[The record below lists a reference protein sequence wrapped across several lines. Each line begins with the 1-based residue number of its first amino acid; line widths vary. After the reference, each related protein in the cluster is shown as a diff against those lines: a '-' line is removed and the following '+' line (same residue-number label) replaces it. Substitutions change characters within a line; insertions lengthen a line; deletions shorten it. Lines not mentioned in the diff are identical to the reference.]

1 VDFFQSFKFSEA
13 AYASLWYNFSTPTK
27 RKILFIMMRSNEP
40 LIVRAAVFQA
50 TLETFTDV
58 IGIQD

>member
-1 VDFFQSFKFSEA
+1 
-13 AYASLWYNFSTPTK
+13 
-27 RKILFIMMRSNEP
+27 MMRSNEP